1 VQEKLSR
8 DGWRRRPRV
17 SKFRKVPARAVERQL
32 DLEGPSF
39 RAFARRS
46 LGRSFMIRAGF
57 GVAALVVVVVTLAL
71 KVPGAL
77 ASHHDASV
85 PFSAVVTSGSCA
97 GLSMTVAANGHVQ
110 RVRPAPAVNQID
122 VQVGQSFEMIVS
134 GNCADRVRF
143 SPTGPDLFSLADL
156 VRPTT
161 IPSGERH
168 TATEVIR
175 LGTES
180 VGVLLKSQPC
190 APQGTC
196 LDGPPI
202 ATMTISS
209 RPAG

>member
-1 VQEKLSR
+1 MQGKLSCH
-8 DGWRRRPRV
+8 GWRRRPPV

-32 DLEGPSF
+32 DLEAPSF

-46 LGRSFMIRAGF
+46 LRRSFMIRAGP
-57 GVAALVVVVVTLAL
+57 GVAALVVVVTVAL
-71 KVPGAL
+71 KVPSVL

-85 PFSAVVTSGSCA
+85 PFSALVTSGSCA

-110 RVRPAPAVNQID
+110 RVRPALAVNQID

-175 LGTES
+175 PGTES